1 MMIENDFE
9 KSFMLW
15 VRLASHLFSVSFN
28 NELSGTG
35 ITLRQAQVLY
45 CLKSRGEL
53 AQNEL
58 AAQLQIEP
66 PTIARVLD
74 RMERD
79 GWIKRLPSPQDR
91 RKKIIHPTK
100 KVDAVWKTIIKCGS
114 RIERQATANLSQSQL
129 DVVKEVLRVVAKNLG
144 FEKCKFY

>member
-1 MMIENDFE
+1 MTEHDFE

-35 ITLRQAQVLY
+35 ITLRQAQVLS
-45 CLKSRGEL
+45 CLELRGEL
-53 AQNEL
+53 AQNEI

-66 PTIARVLD
+66 PTIARILD

-91 RKKIIHPTK
+91 RKKIIRPTK
-100 KVDAVWKTIIKCGS
+100 KVASKWKLIMECGS
-114 RIERQATANLSQSQL
+114 RIEKQAAANLSQSQL
-129 DVVKEVLRVVAKNLG
+129 NTLKELLRIVCKNLG
-144 FEKCKFY
+144 LE

>member
-1 MMIENDFE
+1 MAKHDFE

-35 ITLRQAQVLY
+35 ITLRQAQVLS
-45 CLKSRGEL
+45 CLEMKGEL
-53 AQNEL
+53 AQNEI

-66 PTIARVLD
+66 PTIVRILD

-79 GWIKRLPSPQDR
+79 GWIERLPSPQDR
-91 RKKIIHPTK
+91 RKKIIRATK
-100 KVDAVWKTIIKCGS
+100 KAASKWNIIVECGC
-114 RIERQATANLSQSQL
+114 RIEKKAAANLSQSQL
-129 DVVKEVLRVVAKNLG
+129 DTMKDLLRIVCNNLG
-144 FEKCKFY
+144 SEKGN

>member
-1 MMIENDFE
+1 MIEHDFE

-35 ITLRQAQVLY
+35 ITLRQAQVLS
-45 CLKSRGEL
+45 CLEMKGEL
-53 AQNEL
+53 AQNEI

-66 PTIARVLD
+66 PTIVRILD

-79 GWIKRLPSPQDR
+79 GWIERLPSPLDR
-91 RKKIIHPTK
+91 RKKIIRPTK
-100 KVDAVWKTIIKCGS
+100 KAASKWDIIIECGR
-114 RIERQATANLSQSQL
+114 RIEKQAAANLSQSQL
-129 DVVKEVLRVVAKNLG
+129 DTMKELLRIVCKNLG
-144 FEKCKFY
+144 SEKGN

>member
-1 MMIENDFE
+1 MMIEHDFE

-45 CLKSRGEL
+45 CLESRGKL

-58 AAQLQIEP
+58 ATQLQIEP

-100 KVDAVWKTIIKCGS
+100 KVDSVWKSIIKCGR
-114 RIERQATANLSQSQL
+114 RIEKQATANLSHSQL
-129 DVVKEVLRVVAKNLG
+129 DAAKEVLKVVSKNIG
-144 FEKCKFY
+144 FEKGQF

>member
-1 MMIENDFE
+1 MIENDFE

-15 VRLASHLFSVSFN
+15 VRLASHLFSASFN
-28 NELSGTG
+28 SELSGTG

-45 CLKSRGEL
+45 CIESQGEL

-58 AAQLQIEP
+58 AEQLLIEP
-66 PTIARVLD
+66 PTIVRILD

-91 RKKIIHPTK
+91 RKKLIRPTK
-100 KVDAVWKTIIKCGS
+100 KAASRWKTIMECGS
-114 RIERQATANLSQSQL
+114 RIEKQAAQNLDQSQL
-129 DVVKEVLRVVAKNLG
+129 DTVKDILKIVCKNLG
-144 FEKCKFY
+144 SEKFIM